1 MEPTSMAAMRIGECH
16 KSIHPCMDA
25 YLEQTTRNKAKHQV
39 QDNDDDDDDDDGLV
53 LTEAPPC
60 PTPHDYLLNQQ
71 LKSL

>member
-1 MEPTSMAAMRIGECH
+1 
-16 KSIHPCMDA
+16 MDA